1 MPSDRVDWLLTVVE
15 QQQQRLSILEGL
27 VEHLCTQILCKPT
40 PLPPTK
46 PSTNQDQLPP
56 PILATSG
63 EGANYSE
70 SINLSESL
78 KRLTSQLESK
88 LRASDTFGAAACQSP
103 PFRSSPRPSAS
114 ADDDNSALRLVTT
127 TESPPLCQPAPA
139 TTGALPHVQQQQQL
153 CSGSCNPSPRM
164 STHATRHPTVSSE
177 VAQHRLPATAYSAGN
192 DQQTRML
199 TPDSSSAASRRRP
212 MHGAANRHGE
222 ASRSSR
228 PASAGASRIGS
239 DLNHV
244 TTLQGGTQP
253 VTGIAVSECGS
264 GLIAAG
270 LDGQLQLWTLGLDD
284 PSGLGT
290 TLRSAH
296 SWRRTLT
303 LPVGGG
309 EINALALRGSI
320 LVCGCQ
326 DGSVRLYRL
335 FKEQSTFV
343 LYSLLRKQH
352 SASRRGGFGSASVD
366 SAAFA
371 AATSVDDCAGSPI
384 AAVDAAKAG
393 AAAASAPSEVM
404 CVALSSSV
412 HSGSR
417 TAPLLASGAQDGTV
431 CLWDSSS
438 GRLLQQLQA
447 HEYDGSGWVMA
458 MVLDRH
464 ENSKS
469 GLMLT
474 ASYDQ
479 TIRVWSHEA
488 DEILGYATGG
498 NPLSGNSGLAA
509 SSSFWGGS
517 FNSAGSGSWVLR
529 QTLKGHTDGVL
540 GLELSRTRRHAF
552 SASNDH
558 SVRVWELSSGAC
570 LQDLRLH
577 ECSVSALGWHLAS
590 GCLATGAEDG
600 SVHLW
605 DVSAFDDVSGARA
618 QAELVQTL
626 SIDHCEILCIAPSAD
641 GTALFCG
648 LDDGTFA
655 LLGAA

>member
-1 MPSDRVDWLLTVVE
+1 
-15 QQQQRLSILEGL
+15 
-27 VEHLCTQILCKPT
+27 
-40 PLPPTK
+40 
-46 PSTNQDQLPP
+46 
-56 PILATSG
+56 
-63 EGANYSE
+63 
-70 SINLSESL
+70 
-78 KRLTSQLESK
+78 
-88 LRASDTFGAAACQSP
+88 
-103 PFRSSPRPSAS
+103 
-114 ADDDNSALRLVTT
+114 
-127 TESPPLCQPAPA
+127 
-139 TTGALPHVQQQQQL
+139 
-153 CSGSCNPSPRM
+153 
-164 STHATRHPTVSSE
+164 
-177 VAQHRLPATAYSAGN
+177 
-192 DQQTRML
+192 
-199 TPDSSSAASRRRP
+199 
-212 MHGAANRHGE
+212 
-222 ASRSSR
+222 
-228 PASAGASRIGS
+228 
-239 DLNHV
+239 
-244 TTLQGGTQP
+244 
-253 VTGIAVSECGS
+253 
-264 GLIAAG
+264 
-270 LDGQLQLWTLGLDD
+270 
-284 PSGLGT
+284 
-290 TLRSAH
+290 
-296 SWRRTLT
+296 
-303 LPVGGG
+303 
-309 EINALALRGSI
+309 
-320 LVCGCQ
+320 
-326 DGSVRLYRL
+326 
-335 FKEQSTFV
+335 
-343 LYSLLRKQH
+343 
-352 SASRRGGFGSASVD
+352 
-366 SAAFA
+366 
-371 AATSVDDCAGSPI
+371 
-384 AAVDAAKAG
+384 
-393 AAAASAPSEVM
+393 
-404 CVALSSSV
+404 
-412 HSGSR
+412 
-417 TAPLLASGAQDGTV
+417 
-431 CLWDSSS
+431 
-438 GRLLQQLQA
+438 
-447 HEYDGSGWVMA
+447 